1 MPSHNNTNKIRL
13 PELEAFWKWP
23 RQVNPHLAEVEEEC
37 LEWSASFNAFDA
49 ETQKLVHDKGK
60 LKQLR
65 SGCDLMHLFFMFDEF
80 SDKAG
85 PEEVWDQARIQ
96 LDAFA
101 NPYIPR
107 PAGEWIGGEFT
118 RQFWN
123 RLPRDATP
131 TFKRRFLATWL
142 KYVESVA
149 RQAELRSESRIVD
162 LATYFPIRRHTSGA
176 LSTIALHEMDLNIP
190 DEIRCNRVLLRME
203 TLAVDLIVI
212 ANDILSYN
220 KEQSARDDE
229 HNIITIIMQQHRLD
243 VQQAFDHAGEL
254 SRRKMQRF
262 YALYGRLPRWMGPAG
277 LAVQRLVDG
286 MAQCVSG
293 VMHWSYESERYFGK
307 RGPAI
312 KRSRVLSL
320 LPKVG
325 GEGEGPVGSV
335 RIEDEML

>member
-1 MPSHNNTNKIRL
+1 MTSHHNNDKIRL
-13 PELEAFWKWP
+13 PELEALWKWP
-23 RQVNPHLAEVEEEC
+23 RQVNPHLSEVEEEC

-49 ETQKLVHDKGK
+49 ETQKRVHDKGK

-65 SGCDLMHLFFMFDEF
+65 SGCDLMHLFFMFDEY

-96 LDAFA
+96 LNALA
-101 NPYIPR
+101 NPYMPR

-118 RQFWN
+118 RQ
-123 RLPRDATP
+123 LPGDATS

-149 RQAELRSESRIVD
+149 RQAELRSQSRIVD

-176 LSTIALHEMDLNIP
+176 LSTITLHEMDLSIP
-190 DEIRCNRVLLRME
+190 DEIRCNKVLLRME

-220 KEQSARDDE
+220 KEQAVRDDE
-229 HNIITIIMQQHRLD
+229 HNIITIIMQQFHLG
-243 VQQAFDHAGEL
+243 VQAAFDYAGEL

-262 YALYGRLPRWMGPAG
+262 YALYARLPRWMGPVG

-293 VMHWSYESERYFGK
+293 TMHWSYESERYFGK

-312 KRSRVLSL
+312 KRTRVLKL
-320 LPKVG
+320 LPKVEVVG
-325 GEGEGPVGSV
+325 GDGDRPVGSV
-335 RIEDEML
+335 RTEDDKL